1 MGGELPGWDSL
12 TAVERDVA
20 ALVAAGLTNRE
31 VAERLFVSPHT
42 VDFHLRKVF
51 QKLGTRSRVDL
62 AARLAAFRPPRKG
75 DE

>member
-1 MGGELPGWDSL
+1 MGELPGWASL

-20 ALVAAGLTNRE
+20 ALVADGLTNRQ
-31 VAERLFVSPHT
+31 VAERLFLSAHT

-62 AARLAAFRPPRKG
+62 AARLARFQPLR
-75 DE
+75 DEE